1 MPPVTALMVV
11 DHGSRRAAANEMLVA
26 LAQRLAEHA
35 GRRYV
40 TVEPAHMELAEPTI
54 GQAFDRCAAAGAER
68 RFHKANYSRS
78 EFADMLTAAGF
89 TLERMEYVENMPF
102 LYKFPWL
109 RHPDHRRFDE
119 HRARGE
125 GYRLSVLGQALQ
137 GALIGL
143 APASFCNINV
153 ATARA
158 VLL

>member
-68 RFHKANYSRS
+68 VVVSLLFLSPGRHSTSDIPGLLLAAAAAHPGIETFV
-78 EFADMLTAAGF
+78 TAPLGID
-89 TLERMEYVENMPF
+89 ER
-102 LYKFPWL
+102 LL
-109 RHPDHRRFDE
+109 D
-119 HRARGE
+119 
-125 GYRLSVLGQALQ
+125 LLL
-137 GALIGL
+137 
-143 APASFCNINV
+143 
-153 ATARA
+153 ARA
-158 VLL
+158 AEATGD

>member
-68 RFHKANYSRS
+68 VVVSLLFLSPGRHSTSDIPGLLAAAAAAHPGIETFV
-78 EFADMLTAAGF
+78 TAPLGID
-89 TLERMEYVENMPF
+89 ER
-102 LYKFPWL
+102 LL
-109 RHPDHRRFDE
+109 D
-119 HRARGE
+119 
-125 GYRLSVLGQALQ
+125 LLL
-137 GALIGL
+137 
-143 APASFCNINV
+143 
-153 ATARA
+153 ARA
-158 VLL
+158 AEATGD